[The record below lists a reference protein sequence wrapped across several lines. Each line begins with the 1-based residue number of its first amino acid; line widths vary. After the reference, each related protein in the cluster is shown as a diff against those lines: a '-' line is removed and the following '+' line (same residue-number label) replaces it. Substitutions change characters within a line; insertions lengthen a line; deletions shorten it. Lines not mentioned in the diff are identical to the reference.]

1 VCWALDTFLEMRN
14 IFFDGHELQEAAA
27 AAIDMEGAHA
37 GAALGGQGMNGQQGP
52 AARVAGLDSSS
63 LVGCWNT
70 EYYKTCR
77 FMPAVCELCL
87 CRTRLYPL
95 VTSHFHC

>member
-1 VCWALDTFLEMRN
+1 MCKDLIPRVCEALYMCAGHLTTFWRCAT
-14 IFFDGHELQEAAA
+14 FFDGNELQEAAA

-63 LVGCWNT
+63 LAGCWNT
-70 EYYKTCR
+70 E
-77 FMPAVCELCL
+77 
-87 CRTRLYPL
+87 
-95 VTSHFHC
+95 